1 MSDQSADTVRCKAS
15 ISGHCLSLS
24 EGWSYCEEGECVYG
38 AFYGD
43 LGQVYLAYGFNRQ
56 AHHAR

>member
-38 AFYGD
+38 AFYGEMPD
-43 LGQVYLAYGFNRQ
+43 DGNGPAQIDGSGA
-56 AHHAR
+56 AE